1 MLVIA
6 VFLVFCCSM
15 LGLKPKTCIH
25 YINTITIYIYI
36 CFVLF
41 FETGSYVTQTYC
53 VIQTVEAASN
63 FPSDCLPSA
72 VMQVRRVRLHPW
84 LASVLNCTLLFAVN
98 QQVFFPVY
106 YLKLFIRY
114 KPCFV
119 YFLTTSNMYVY
130 IVS

>member
-6 VFLVFCCSM
+6 IFLVFCCTM
-15 LGLKPKTCIH
+15 LGLKPRTCIH
-25 YINTITIYIYI
+25 YINTIILDFFLG
-36 CFVLF
+36 FVLF

-53 VIQTVEAASN
+53 VIQTVEVASN
-63 FPSDCLPSA
+63 VSSDCLPSA
-72 VMQVRRVRLHPW
+72 VMQVRHVRLHSW

-119 YFLTTSNMYVY
+119 YFLTSSNIYVY
-130 IVS
+130 IVF